1 MNNFQKFYFDI
12 TGFRDEMKGAVKR
25 YQVTI
30 KELERFKGSAGYDE
44 EMKKAETTYRT
55 ETGAIRALYS
65 ERLSKR
71 KEDCLAVLRTHR
83 DPLPTPEQIAA
94 LQALKLLDKP
104 TKAQITDLMPQMK
117 DCPLTMAALRDTA
130 LQHGYLGV
138 VPDTDGDTAWARE
151 RTEDMFK
158 AAQKFVHDLDNV
170 GDTGDHVS
178 KHAWSL
184 FRLDHDYAN
193 AEECVSQ
200 FCAGTDVQMLEK
212 FINIAE

>member
-12 TGFRDEMKGAVKR
+12 TGFRDEMKGAVKH

-55 ETGAIRALYS
+55 ETEAIRALYS

-138 VPDTDGDTAWARE
+138 VPDTEGDTAWARE
-151 RTEDMFK
+151 RTE
-158 AAQKFVHDLDNV
+158 VC
-170 GDTGDHVS
+170 S
-178 KHAWSL
+178 
-184 FRLDHDYAN
+184 
-193 AEECVSQ
+193 
-200 FCAGTDVQMLEK
+200 
-212 FINIAE
+212 

>member
-1 MNNFQKFYFDI
+1 MNNFQKFYIDI

-30 KELERFKGSAGYDE
+30 KELERFKGSAGYNE
-44 EMKKAETTYRT
+44 EIKKAETAYRT
-55 ETGAIRALYS
+55 ETEAIRALYS

-71 KEDCLAVLRTHR
+71 REDCLAVLHTHR

-104 TKAQITDLMPQMK
+104 TKAQIIDLMPQMK
-117 DCPLTMAALRDTA
+117 DCPLAMAALRDTA
-130 LQHGYLGV
+130 LQHGYWGV
-138 VPDTDGDTAWARE
+138 VPDAEGDTAWARE

-170 GDTGDHVS
+170 GATEDHVS
-178 KHAWSL
+178 NHAWSL
-184 FRLDHDYAN
+184 FRLDRDYAN
-193 AEECVSQ
+193 AEECVSH
-200 FCAGTDVQMLEK
+200 FSAGTDVQMLEK

>member
-55 ETGAIRALYS
+55 ETEAIRALYS

-94 LQALKLLDKP
+94 LQ
-104 TKAQITDLMPQMK
+104 
-117 DCPLTMAALRDTA
+117 
-130 LQHGYLGV
+130 HGYLGV
-138 VPDTDGDTAWARE
+138 VPDTEGDTAWARE

-178 KHAWSL
+178 NHAWSL

-200 FCAGTDVQMLEK
+200 FCAGTNVQMLEK

>member
-30 KELERFKGSAGYDE
+30 KELERFKGSAGYNE
-44 EMKKAETTYRT
+44 EMKKAETAYRT
-55 ETGAIRALYS
+55 ETEAIRALYS
-65 ERLSKR
+65 
-71 KEDCLAVLRTHR
+71 
-83 DPLPTPEQIAA
+83 
-94 LQALKLLDKP
+94 
-104 TKAQITDLMPQMK
+104 
-117 DCPLTMAALRDTA
+117 
-130 LQHGYLGV
+130 
-138 VPDTDGDTAWARE
+138 
-151 RTEDMFK
+151 
-158 AAQKFVHDLDNV
+158 DNV

-178 KHAWSL
+178 NHAWSL

-212 FINIAE
+212 FINITE

>member
-1 MNNFQKFYFDI
+1 
-12 TGFRDEMKGAVKR
+12 
-25 YQVTI
+25 
-30 KELERFKGSAGYDE
+30 
-44 EMKKAETTYRT
+44 
-55 ETGAIRALYS
+55 
-65 ERLSKR
+65 
-71 KEDCLAVLRTHR
+71 
-83 DPLPTPEQIAA
+83 
-94 LQALKLLDKP
+94 
-104 TKAQITDLMPQMK
+104 
-117 DCPLTMAALRDTA
+117 MAALRDTA
-130 LQHGYLGV
+130 LQHRYFGV
-138 VPDTDGDTAWARE
+138 VPDAEGDTAWARE

-178 KHAWSL
+178 NHAWSL